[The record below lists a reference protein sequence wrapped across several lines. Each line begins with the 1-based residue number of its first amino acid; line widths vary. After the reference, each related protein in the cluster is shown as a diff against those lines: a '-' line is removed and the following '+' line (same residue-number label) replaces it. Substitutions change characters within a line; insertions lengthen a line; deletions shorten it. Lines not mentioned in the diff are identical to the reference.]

1 MKCRSYLIGVVSG
14 LLLATAQAQ
23 SGSELNAAPFH
34 ENQSPS
40 QYEETFHPPLPDI
53 WVDGVLMSWEEVYG
67 PIVILP
73 PPVADNLSRNMYGS
87 QHGWYE
93 YIRQSIRQLCFGCK
107 KW

>member
-14 LLLATAQAQ
+14 LLLASAQAQ
-23 SGSELNAAPFH
+23 SGSELNEIPLLD
-34 ENQSPS
+34 NQSLS
-40 QYEETFHPPLPDI
+40 QYEKTFHPPLPDI

-87 QHGWYE
+87 HHGWYE
-93 YIRQSIRQLCFGCK
+93 YI
-107 KW
+107 